1 MCPGEKVANRP
12 HRDAAILPFVSEH
25 AKRGGKK
32 RIVTEL
38 IDTNF
43 RANNRQ
49 CHHVA
54 EPGRFTSIQTI
65 DKGAMKSPDR
75 NRKQQVAKV
84 PRVWASALKQENQK
98 DFCNERTG
106 GREHC

>member
-1 MCPGEKVANRP
+1 MSPCEKVANRP
-12 HRDAAILPFVSEH
+12 HRDTAILPFVSEH
-25 AKRGGKK
+25 AKRGDKK

-54 EPGRFTSIQTI
+54 EPGRFTSIQKI
-65 DKGAMKSPDR
+65 DKRTIKSPDR
-75 NRKQQVAKV
+75 NRKKQVAKV
-84 PRVWASALKQENQK
+84 PRVWASALKEKNQK
-98 DFCNERTG
+98 DFWNERTG
-106 GREHC
+106 GD